1 MDDGLLDLVVL
12 KGISRLRVIQIFRT
26 IFTGAHVR
34 EPEVDYL
41 QARTIRIGSAE
52 PRVLNVDGEV
62 WGKTPVD
69 VECLPGA
76 LTMFW

>member
-1 MDDGLLDLVVL
+1 ML

-26 IFTGAHVR
+26 IFTGTHVR

-41 QARTIRIGSAE
+41 QARTIRIESAE

-62 WGKTPVD
+62 LGKTPVH

-76 LTMFW
+76 VTLFW